1 MGIFAIETLLTL
13 NKKLARQ
20 TAGAAVPQ
28 GCFAIELPP
37 EPADIPSF
45 WRAYNKNN
53 MARIP

>member
-20 TAGAAVPQ
+20 TAGAAV
-28 GCFAIELPP
+28 ELPP
-37 EPADIPSF
+37 EPADIPSL